1 MSPSE
6 MMATPT
12 SSGCPGQ
19 ESGLGSREVVCSET
33 GSARRRSARLAGKSD
48 SGEVASGKRM
58 KFEEVDSGKQE
69 PDLYLRSYGG
79 ASESVAVKEEV
90 EKGES
95 VSRLGLAGTA
105 NGGSGRK
112 RKLSSEA
119 KSPSFVSN
127 EVVELVNK
135 VMSLRCGKRV
145 VIDVKEDSSGSD
157 GAEKT
162 GESKESVFIG
172 SGNCLSVPKFEK
184 GAGEDEND
192 PQKEKRF
199 SRAQKGKGKVGDET
213 LETSDSSMSSG
224 SETEDMME
232 VPKAKLIITTK
243 SGVKTRGR
251 LSKEEK
257 DKAKLGVNASSF
269 IDINIAVKDDSSGFD
284 RAEKTEKSK
293 ESVLVGSGNHLSMP
307 KLEKSA
313 GEDENG
319 PQEKE
324 TRFSRAQKGKG
335 KVGDETLEMS
345 GSSTSS
351 GSETEDVTEVPKAK
365 LRITTKSGVKTR
377 GRLSMEEKG
386 KANLGVN
393 ASSPIDINIAETN
406 TENVE
411 GNSASGANNH
421 LAANEALPAEQAQAR
436 EAFNFVNNAGNVPNA
451 GIVRNGR
458 HDRARHRNF
467 ARRNASR
474 FAHFSSQ
481 DELGPNQAPNVAG
494 NSNQPENPVEDW
506 PGPFSTAMKIIRD
519 RATYVWSAVP
529 DKSEAVEINWTPKKQ
544 DSCKSEKRAPSLQ
557 DLCLTVVSKNADAVT
572 SLDFVPDSLR
582 HKISWF
588 LCDSRVMNGKFLELL
603 VDGSPTEVRVR
614 DCSWL
619 TEELF
624 AKIFEGLDASKLMVF
639 QFDLCGSCMPDYN
652 LHATLARSPNWLP
665 ALSMI
670 SLKGAYRLT
679 DVGLSLLASAAPC
692 LKSIDISQCPL
703 LTSEGICCLLSS
715 LRSVLRE
722 LYLDNCHGIDAMLI
736 LPALLKLEC
745 LEVLSLAGI
754 QTVCDDFVSKFI
766 TVSGCRMKELVL
778 ADCLELT
785 DFSLEVIGNICS
797 ELRAI
802 DLSNLR
808 KLTDAS
814 IAHLANGCQTIEI
827 LKFCRN
833 GFSDVAIAAYLDVR
847 GASLKDLSLNNIAQF
862 LGGRQSSSSSGNGSR
877 KSDAPVKC
885 VSWKRSLS
893 TRSFEAE
900 SYWEPGTRKEILPA
914 MRVSEDQLHPIMY
927 SQWKMLQRRKKMGG
941 KRYKIQKLLIRIW
954 ILARKNVVGTV
965 IGFFGAVLGSIGG
978 VREGGIFIL
987 MLALIIGFDP
997 KTSTAISICESR

>member
-1 MSPSE
+1 MTVLRSRKVQSAVGVKTSKPSAGENTVVEPETPSKTSEFTSPSAK
-6 MMATPT
+6 MATPA

-19 ESGLGSREVVCSET
+19 ELGLGLREVVDSET
-33 GSARRRSARLAGKSD
+33 GSARRRSARLAGKLD
-48 SGEVASGKRM
+48 NGEEASGKRM
-58 KFEEVDSGKQE
+58 KFEEVDFGKQE
-69 PDLYLRSYGG
+69 PDLYLGSDGG
-79 ASESVAVKEEV
+79 AAESGAVKEEV

-105 NGGSGRK
+105 DGGSGRK

-119 KSPSFVSN
+119 KSPRFVSN

-135 VMSLRCGKRV
+135 VMSLRSGKRV
-145 VIDVKEDSSGSD
+145 VIDVKEGSSGSD
-157 GAEKT
+157 RAEKT
-162 GESKESVFIG
+162 GNSNKSVFVG
-172 SGNCLSVPKFEK
+172 SGNHPSVPKLEK
-184 GAGEDEND
+184 GPGEDENG
-192 PQKEKRF
+192 PQKKEKRF
-199 SRAQKGKGKVGDET
+199 SRAQKGKEKVGDET

-224 SETEDMME
+224 SETED
-232 VPKAKLIITTK
+232 V

-257 DKAKLGVNASSF
+257 GKAKLGVNASS
-269 IDINIAVKDDSSGFD
+269 
-284 RAEKTEKSK
+284 
-293 ESVLVGSGNHLSMP
+293 
-307 KLEKSA
+307 
-313 GEDENG
+313 
-319 PQEKE
+319 Q
-324 TRFSRAQKGKG
+324 
-335 KVGDETLEMS
+335 
-345 GSSTSS
+345 
-351 GSETEDVTEVPKAK
+351 
-365 LRITTKSGVKTR
+365 
-377 GRLSMEEKG
+377 
-386 KANLGVN
+386 
-393 ASSPIDINIAETN
+393 IDINIAETN
-406 TENVE
+406 AENVE
-411 GNSASGANNH
+411 GRSASGASNH
-421 LAANEALPAEQAQAR
+421 SAANEALPAEQAQAR

-451 GIVRNGR
+451 GIAGFVRNR
-458 HDRARHRNF
+458 RYDRERHRNF
-467 ARRNASR
+467 ARQNASR

-481 DELGPNQAPNVAG
+481 DELGPDQATNGAG
-494 NSNQPENPVEDW
+494 NSNQPQNPVEDW
-506 PGPFSTAMKIIRD
+506 PGPFSTAMKIISD

-529 DKSEAVEINWTPKKQ
+529 DTSEAVEINWTPKKK
-544 DSCKSEKRAPSLQ
+544 DSCKNEKRAPSLQ

-670 SLKGAYRLT
+670 SLRGAYRLT

-715 LRSVLRE
+715 LRLVLRE

-736 LPALLKLEC
+736 LPALLKLES

-754 QTVCDDFVSKFI
+754 QTVSDDFVSKFI
-766 TVSGCRMKELVL
+766 TASGCRMKELVL

-814 IAHLANGCQTIEI
+814 IAHLANGCRTIEI
-827 LKFCRN
+827 LKLCRN
-833 GFSDVAIAAYLDVR
+833 GFSDIAIAAYLDVR
-847 GASLKDLSLNNIAQF
+847 GASLKDLSLNNIVQV
-862 LGGRQSSSSSGNGSR
+862 SGHTALALSR
-877 KSDAPVKC
+877 NC
-885 VSWKRSLS
+885 INIRSLDLS
-893 TRSFEAE
+893 WCRNLTNEALGLIVDSCSLLE
-900 SYWEPGTRKEILPA
+900 VLKLFGCSQITNVFVNGHSNRQVKLVGLKMTPLIKHIDVPDFLQAPLR
-914 MRVSEDQLHPIMY
+914 Y
-927 SQWKMLQRRKKMGG
+927 S
-941 KRYKIQKLLIRIW
+941 
-954 ILARKNVVGTV
+954 
-965 IGFFGAVLGSIGG
+965 
-978 VREGGIFIL
+978 
-987 MLALIIGFDP
+987 
-997 KTSTAISICESR
+997 AITP